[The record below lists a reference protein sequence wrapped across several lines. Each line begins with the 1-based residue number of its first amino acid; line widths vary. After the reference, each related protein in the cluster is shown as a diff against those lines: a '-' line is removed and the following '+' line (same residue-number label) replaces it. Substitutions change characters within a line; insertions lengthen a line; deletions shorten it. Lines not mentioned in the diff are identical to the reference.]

1 MTWEL
6 FWKCVLVGVLGLFS
20 LMSVLVTVL
29 GARDIARLIRRLR
42 DEEDDG

>member
-6 FWKCVLVGVLGLFS
+6 FWKIVLIGVVSAFA

-29 GARDIARLIRRLR
+29 GARDIRKLLKRLKD
-42 DEEDDG
+42 DEEQ